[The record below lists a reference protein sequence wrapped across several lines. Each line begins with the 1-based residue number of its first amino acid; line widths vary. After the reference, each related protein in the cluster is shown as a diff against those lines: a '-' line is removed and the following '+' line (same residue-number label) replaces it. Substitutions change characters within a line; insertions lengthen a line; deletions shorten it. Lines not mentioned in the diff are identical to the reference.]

1 MQGQFRRALSNYSI
15 ISKYLQVWKTKFW
28 VKLYL
33 LFICNYLFLF
43 HTYELTISPF
53 PIPDLI
59 HIYIYA
65 AYSCPPY
72 VLSNF
77 AQVLQ
82 IIFPSCA
89 KNLKKTTLMG
99 ILV

>member
-59 HIYIYA
+59 HICILYFQ
-65 AYSCPPY
+65 SPPNPA
-72 VLSNF
+72 SNNTS
-77 AQVLQ
+77 L
-82 IIFPSCA
+82 
-89 KNLKKTTLMG
+89 
-99 ILV
+99 